1 MDSILAVSEAACR
14 AADSLG
20 AQKIVTFTRTGRT
33 AASVSQCLPRCP
45 IIAFSP
51 NEPVLR
57 RLNLL
62 WGVVP
67 RPMPLMETTDELI
80 AAMDRQLL
88 EQGLAET
95 GDTVILV
102 AGIPLASQ
110 TPTNFIKVHKVGKG

>member
-1 MDSILAVSEAACR
+1 
-14 AADSLG
+14 
-20 AQKIVTFTRTGRT
+20 
-33 AASVSQCLPRCP
+33 
-45 IIAFSP
+45 
-51 NEPVLR
+51 
-57 RLNLL
+57 
-62 WGVVP
+62 
-67 RPMPLMETTDELI
+67 MPLMETTDELI